1 MSSTPS
7 TSEAPLL
14 AIDPTRAV
22 WRVAWPMI
30 ALGLLRTCYF
40 LTDSYWVGQLGR
52 DALAAIGGA
61 AFAWWM
67 IHLTC
72 DLAGTGAQALVARH
86 EGGGR
91 REGIAPT
98 LVQGLWLAAV
108 VAVFLGT
115 AAFAAK
121 GLYFDL
127 LGFERG
133 TAEHQ
138 LGQEYLGACLLG
150 ASSLAVH
157 YVTAAAFRGLGHT
170 RTALWIT
177 VVTLL
182 ANAGLD
188 PVLIWGWGP
197 APAMGIAGA
206 AWATALANALGAV
219 VSLWVLAVWELRL
232 RWTPP
237 DVEAIRRIAR
247 IGAPVTAAGVGFSL
261 VYVLLGR
268 FITDFG
274 PEQMAALGVG
284 HRLESAGFMV
294 CVGFSVGAATLVGQN
309 LGAKR
314 PERAAQSAH
323 AAARLCVLAMVP
335 IALVLWFWAEP
346 LFGLFTDDPATV
358 RAGVVYLRFQM
369 PVLMFMGAE
378 VVYEGAFSGAGD
390 TVPSFWIGFGWTVA
404 RIPAAFLFAYVLGIG
419 IAGVW
424 LAVALSTAIKGVH
437 MTLWFRRRRWVHALE
452 ELP

>member
-7 TSEAPLL
+7 TPELL
-14 AIDPTRAV
+14 RITPTRAV

-30 ALGLLRTCYF
+30 ALGLLRTCYY
-40 LTDSYWVGQLGR
+40 LTDSYWVGQLGP

-67 IHLTC
+67 IHLSC

-98 LVQGLWLAAV
+98 LAQGLWLAAV
-108 VAVFLGT
+108 VALLLAT
-115 AAFAAK
+115 AGWSLR

-133 TAEHQ
+133 TAEHD

-150 ASSLAVH
+150 AATLSVH

-170 RTALWIT
+170 RTALGIT
-177 VVTLL
+177 IVTLI
-182 ANAGLD
+182 ANAILD

-197 APAMGIAGA
+197 APALGVAGA
-206 AWATALANALGAV
+206 AWATAAANGLGAV
-219 VSLWVLAVWELRL
+219 VSLWVLAAWELRL

-237 DVEAIRRIAR
+237 DLAAIRRIAA
-247 IGAPVTAAGVGFSL
+247 IGAPVTAAGIGFSM

-284 HRLESAGFMV
+284 HRLESAGFLV
-294 CVGFSVGAATLVGQN
+294 CVGFSVGAATMVGQN
-309 LGAKR
+309 LGAGR
-314 PERAAQSAH
+314 PEQAAQAAH
-323 AAARLCVLAMVP
+323 AAARLCVLAMLP
-335 IALVLWFWAEP
+335 IAVGLWVGAEP
-346 LFGLFTDDPATV
+346 LFGLFTDDPATT
-358 RAGVVYLRFQM
+358 RAGVVYLRFQV

-378 VVYEGAFSGAGD
+378 VAYEGAFSGAGD
-390 TVPSFWIGFGWTVA
+390 TVPSFWIGFGWTAA
-404 RIPAAFLFAYVLGIG
+404 RIPAAWLLAYPLGMG
-419 IAGVW
+419 VSGVW

-437 MTLWFRRRRWVHALE
+437 MSLWFRRGRWVHALE
-452 ELP
+452 